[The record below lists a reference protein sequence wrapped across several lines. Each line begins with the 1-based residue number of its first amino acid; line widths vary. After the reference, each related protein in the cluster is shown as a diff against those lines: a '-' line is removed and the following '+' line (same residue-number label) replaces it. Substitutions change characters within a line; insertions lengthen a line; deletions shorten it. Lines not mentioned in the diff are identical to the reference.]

1 MDCQGLGIQVSS
13 YLAGMRAKDLF
24 SNHAAD
30 YASFRPQF
38 PAELIKH
45 LASLVNYRGVAW
57 DCATGNGQLA
67 VQLERYFNLVC
78 ASDISAA
85 QIKEAPARGGI
96 HYSVQPAESTDYP
109 DHFFDLITV
118 GQAIHW
124 LNREAFYKEA
134 KRVLRPG
141 AVISIMGYSLC
152 RVNPV
157 IDQWIDHFY
166 HEVVGPF
173 WEPER
178 KIIDTG
184 YASLEFPFEPI
195 AVPAFKMSA
204 LWSADQFLGY
214 LGTWSACK
222 KYQEAIGK
230 DPVRTN
236 ENSLRSHWPAGSV
249 LEVNFPLLLR
259 VGRKA

>member
-134 KRVLRPG
+134 KEYCAPALSFP
-141 AVISIMGYSLC
+141 S
-152 RVNPV
+152 
-157 IDQWIDHFY
+157 W
-166 HEVVGPF
+166 
-173 WEPER
+173 
-178 KIIDTG
+178 DT
-184 YASLEFPFEPI
+184 
-195 AVPAFKMSA
+195 AF
-204 LWSADQFLGY
+204 
-214 LGTWSACK
+214 
-222 KYQEAIGK
+222 
-230 DPVRTN
+230 
-236 ENSLRSHWPAGSV
+236 AG
-249 LEVNFPLLLR
+249 
-259 VGRKA
+259 